1 MVMAE
6 MTIGCF
12 ASHKRT
18 FLRKSTPRE
27 KLQTITSS
35 LDQQKEE
42 LDQISIFS
50 TYIEELDGCV
60 GVKATWTG
68 FAFHWTPTPR
78 NYNFNGDD
86 DDVENDDDYS
96 DVGNAMEAG
105 YRSQISKSL
114 IALEGRSFPQI
125 PTCNKIC

>member
-1 MVMAE
+1 M
-6 MTIGCF
+6 
-12 ASHKRT
+12 
-18 FLRKSTPRE
+18 
-27 KLQTITSS
+27 
-35 LDQQKEE
+35 
-42 LDQISIFS
+42 
-50 TYIEELDGCV
+50 

-86 DDVENDDDYS
+86 DDVENYDDYS

-105 YRSQISKSL
+105 YQSQISKSL
-114 IALEGRSFPQI
+114 IALEGRSFPQT